1 MSLPPRQERSEPTPY
16 LLYKVFRIPESWMFH
31 VLAYYLKGAARNVY
45 SSIDL
50 QGKFHQLQRIPK
62 RHQEHPA
69 ALPPSHASM
78 RGEHACDLIASLE
91 LPRLL
96 VILLETNVKSPSIL
110 FDLCGEEDA
119 PESTRN
125 DMNCNELSLAGL
137 TITSDIHTS
146 GNLSFSFVKYSI
158 SGG

>member
-1 MSLPPRQERSEPTPY
+1 
-16 LLYKVFRIPESWMFH
+16 MFH
-31 VLAYYLKGAARNVY
+31 VLAYSLKGAPRNVY

-50 QGKFHQLQRIPK
+50 QGKFHQLQQIQK

-69 ALPPSHASM
+69 ALPSAHTSM
-78 RGEHACDLIASLE
+78 RGEHACDSIESLE
-91 LPRLL
+91 PPRLL
-96 VILLETNVKSPSIL
+96 VVPLETNEGFVATPSEL
-110 FDLCGEEDA
+110 GKEEDV

-125 DMNCNELSLAGL
+125 GMNCNELSLAEL
-137 TITSDIHTS
+137 TRLSDIHTS

>member
-1 MSLPPRQERSEPTPY
+1 
-16 LLYKVFRIPESWMFH
+16 MFH
-31 VLAYYLKGAARNVY
+31 VLAYYLKGAPRNVY

-69 ALPPSHASM
+69 TLPPSHASM
-78 RGEHACDLIASLE
+78 RGEHACDLIESLE
-91 LPRLL
+91 PPRLL

-110 FDLCGEEDA
+110 FDLSGEEDA

-125 DMNCNELSLAGL
+125 DMNCNELYLAGL

>member
-1 MSLPPRQERSEPTPY
+1 
-16 LLYKVFRIPESWMFH
+16 MFH
-31 VLAYYLKGAARNVY
+31 VLAYSLKLAPRNVY

-50 QGKFHQLQRIPK
+50 QGKFHQLQLIPK
-62 RHQEHPA
+62 RHQEHSA
-69 ALPPSHASM
+69 ALPYAHTSVHEEFSDGVIPFP
-78 RGEHACDLIASLE
+78 GQPLSLVVP
-91 LPRLL
+91 LK
-96 VILLETNVKSPSIL
+96 TSAKSPSIL
-110 FDLCGEEDA
+110 FDLSGEEDV
-119 PESTRN
+119 PVSTRN